1 MGILSFASALL
12 IYQALRNRLFS
23 VLFGLWGLG
32 ALVAGVVPENVDLT
46 THGLSSIISFVGGAV
61 AALTFYR
68 LRLGTPRYFLYF
80 PVILGAITLIG
91 TLILLFVP
99 FATLEASAIGHGGME
114 RIVVYPMIAWEII
127 LGTILLR
134 HESRTVLHR
143 ASPR

>member
-68 LRLGTPRYFLYF
+68 LRFGTPRYFLYI

-99 FATLEASAIGHGGME
+99 FATLEASVIGHGGVE

-127 LGTILLR
+127 LGIILLR
-134 HESRTVLHR
+134 HESRMV
-143 ASPR
+143 PR